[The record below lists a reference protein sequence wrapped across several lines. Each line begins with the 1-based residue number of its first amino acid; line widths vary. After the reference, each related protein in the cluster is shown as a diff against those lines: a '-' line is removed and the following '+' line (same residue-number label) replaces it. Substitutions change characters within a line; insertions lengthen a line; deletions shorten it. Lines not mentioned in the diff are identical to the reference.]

1 MHCFNHYR
9 KHCPHACTYIGILAY
24 LGFGGYLNLGTSL
37 WGEPLNYY
45 VIPIIVSY
53 AWICRFNNGVTY
65 SKYCTKVNHKFVE
78 SLSNEHSTHD

>member
-1 MHCFNHYR
+1 MHCYNYYR
-9 KHCPHACTYIGILAY
+9 HSPHSCTYIGILAY

-53 AWICRFNNGVTY
+53 AWCACLTM
-65 SKYCTKVNHKFVE
+65 K
-78 SLSNEHSTHD
+78 